1 MNAQDLLKQSRP
13 REALPELQAMIRA
26 KPEDAK
32 LRVFL
37 FQLQCVL
44 GDWDKAI
51 AQLQIAAQMDAK
63 NLLMAQ
69 VGRQAILC
77 EKLRAEVFAG
87 KRSPLIVGESSDWI
101 GMMVQACQMLAEGNP
116 AAAAELRAK
125 AFDAAPATS
134 GTIEYVK
141 TAADEKPASEP
152 FEWIADADA
161 RLGPVLE
168 LVVDGR
174 YYWAPFDRL
183 KEIRFEKPA
192 DLRDCVWLP
201 AHITWSTAASTVAII
216 PARYAGTEASPD
228 GKLLMSRATEWI
240 DAGGGGSRGLGERLI
255 ATDAGEFGVMSI
267 RRIALNTTPP
277 ASGADGK
284 PVDMPVVRP
293 DMTGI
298 GVGLNQGRP
307 GGPPGGPGPQGPARG

>member
-1 MNAQDLLKQSRP
+1 MSAEDLLKQSRP
-13 REALPELQAMIRA
+13 REALAELQAMVRT

-37 FQLQCVL
+37 FQLLCVL
-44 GDWDKAI
+44 GDWERAM

-69 VGRQAILC
+69 VGRQGVLC

-101 GMMVQACQMLAEGNP
+101 GMMVQACQMLAEGN
-116 AAAAELRAK
+116 ADAAAELRAK

-134 GTIEYVK
+134 GTIEY
-141 TAADEKPASEP
+141 AQNASDEKPVSEA

-161 RLGPVLE
+161 RLGPLLE

-183 KEIRFEKPA
+183 KEVRFEKPT
-192 DLRDCVWLP
+192 DLRDAVWLP
-201 AHITWSTAASTVAII
+201 AHVTWSTAASTVAFV
-216 PARYAGTEASPD
+216 PARYAGTESTTN
-228 GKLLMSRATEWI
+228 GRLLMARDTEWI
-240 DAGGGGSRGLGERLI
+240 DAGGGGSRGLGQRLI
-255 ATDAGEFGVMSI
+255 ATDAGEFGLLTI
-267 RRIALNTTPP
+267 RRIVLNTTPP
-277 ASGADGK
+277 AAGADGK
-284 PVDMPVVRP
+284 PAEMPVVKR
-293 DMTGI
+293 DMSGM
-298 GVGLNQGRP
+298 GVGLKAGP
-307 GGPPGGPGPQGPARG
+307 GGGGAGGGGPVNG